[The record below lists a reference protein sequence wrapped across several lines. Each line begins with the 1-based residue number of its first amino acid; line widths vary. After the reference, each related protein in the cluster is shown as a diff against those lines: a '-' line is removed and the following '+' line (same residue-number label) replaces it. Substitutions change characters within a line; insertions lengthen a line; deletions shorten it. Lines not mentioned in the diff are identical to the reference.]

1 MKLNEADKKIIRLKN
16 FESSL
21 LQLRHTIRSI
31 KYDYK
36 RNIKHALLDDKLKKT
51 YRQKLEEYTI
61 KELNY
66 LRNMIDNSF

>member
-21 LQLRHTIRSI
+21 LQLRQSIRSI
-31 KYDYK
+31 KYDFK
-36 RNIKHALLDDKLKKT
+36 RNIKHASFDDKLKKT
-51 YRQKLEEYTI
+51 YRKKLEEYTV

-66 LRNMIDNSF
+66 LRNMIDNY